1 MRSAMLQMIS
11 FCLISF
17 HSLDIIAQTGAELS
31 LDQAIQIAL
40 KNNPNIQ
47 RAQKEIEAAA
57 ARIFQAEAIPDPEIG
72 ISWSEVPSDVSFSDA
87 GEKSIGLV
95 QPLEFP
101 GKRKARGKVARQEL
115 LISKENLARAELLLK
130 AEVKKAYYQAVLNQK
145 LVFNMEKIIELL
157 RQFQEMA
164 IVRYQ
169 AQLVPF
175 LEVLRAKIELAKAD
189 NQLHEIQRDAN
200 NSFIELNKIIGRDLN
215 TPMKLCD
222 ELQFQP
228 FVRSLADILVDLQL
242 SRPSLKIAT
251 LSITQHQALLGLAQ
265 KSYLPNISIG
275 IFNQSLKEQPPFNAN
290 QFYGTSV
297 SGYWQFDVG
306 ISIPLWFWK
315 GPRGEVQHAQ
325 INLEIA
331 KINKDAQNRYT
342 IAAITQAFQQIK
354 TAEAQVQ
361 TFEISLLKDIEDELQ
376 SGISLYR
383 NNQLEALNLIDI
395 YRTYVDTQI
404 EYYRALYN
412 FNIAVV
418 ELEIAGE
425 DR

>member
-1 MRSAMLQMIS
+1 MRSTMLLIGV
-11 FCLISF
+11 CLISF
-17 HSLDIIAQTGAELS
+17 HSFELIAQTGAELS
-31 LDQAIQIAL
+31 LEQAIQVAL
-40 KNNPNIQ
+40 KNNLNIQ

-57 ARIFQAEAIPDPEIG
+57 ARMLQAEAIPDPEIG
-72 ISWSEVPSDVSFSDA
+72 ISWSEVPSDMSFSDA

-101 GKRKARGKVARQEL
+101 GKRKARGKVAQQEL
-115 LISKENLARAELLLK
+115 SLSKENLARAELLLK

-175 LEVLRAKIELAKAD
+175 LEVLRAKIELAKAN

-200 NSFIELNKIIGRDLN
+200 NSFTELNKILGRDLN
-215 TPMKLCD
+215 TPMKLSD
-222 ELQFQP
+222 ELQYQP
-228 FVRSLADILVDLQL
+228 FVRSIVEILVDLQL
-242 SRPSLKIAT
+242 SRPSLRMAE
-251 LSITQHQALLGLAQ
+251 LSIAQHRAMLGLAK
-265 KSYLPNISIG
+265 KSYLPNFSIG
-275 IFNQSLKEQPPFNAN
+275 IFNQTLREQPPFNAN

-297 SGYWQFDVG
+297 AENWQLDVG

-315 GPRGEVQHAQ
+315 GPRGEAREAQ

-331 KINKDAQNRYT
+331 KINKDAQSRNA
-342 IAAITQAFQQIK
+342 IAAVTLAFQQIK
-354 TAEAQVQ
+354 AAEAQVH
-361 TFEISLLKDIEDELQ
+361 TFEQSLLNDIEDELQ

-383 NNQLEALNLIDI
+383 HNQLEALNLIDI

-404 EYYRALYN
+404 EYCRTLYN

-425 DR
+425 Q